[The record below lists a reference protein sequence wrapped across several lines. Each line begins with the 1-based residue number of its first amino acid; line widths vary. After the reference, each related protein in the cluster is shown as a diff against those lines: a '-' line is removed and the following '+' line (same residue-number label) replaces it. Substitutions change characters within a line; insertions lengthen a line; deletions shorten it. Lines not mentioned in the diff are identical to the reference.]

1 MFNRKKIKELEAQNS
16 FLEMMVFTSTITG
29 AKKFKEV
36 NALKKELSE
45 TQLELAKVKQE
56 NVKLKKDNHDL
67 NEKEEGILSQINMKI
82 LGDNVGLMCSVKKL
96 QSENSRLKED
106 LDELGKRV
114 KEYESKNPSSKKT
127 INVKELKE
135 RIEKSHKSNFNC
147 HVAECSNCIFDLPD
161 DCDGQSH
168 SYDWKAIFSHDFGDK
183 TEVTIADLA
192 QFKRG

>member
-16 FLEMMVFTSTITG
+16 FLETIAFASTITG

-114 KEYESKNPSSKKT
+114 KEYESNKT
-127 INVKELKE
+127 K
-135 RIEKSHKSNFNC
+135 
-147 HVAECSNCIFDLPD
+147 
-161 DCDGQSH
+161 
-168 SYDWKAIFSHDFGDK
+168 
-183 TEVTIADLA
+183 
-192 QFKRG
+192 